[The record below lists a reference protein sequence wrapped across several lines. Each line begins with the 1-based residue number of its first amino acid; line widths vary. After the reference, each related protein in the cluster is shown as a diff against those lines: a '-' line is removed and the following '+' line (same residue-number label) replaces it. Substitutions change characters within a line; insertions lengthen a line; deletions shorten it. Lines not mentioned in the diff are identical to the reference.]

1 MKDQILKIAKVKS
14 EKEFYKKY
22 PTEEAF
28 MAKHGKTLQ
37 KAAMGTSMVNKQLTQ
52 LTDWTNP
59 PMAQYGGNWANAGI
73 PGLSTATYD
82 ASTGLVNNASGV
94 VSKSDT
100 AALGFADKAP
110 GAGGFDMAGAAMAGL
125 GALPKII
132 GGIQAIGEQ
141 KKKIRKAEQSAKISD
156 VVAQAAESRQ
166 AGVQKHNFVRPEDSL
181 LTGAMP
187 LGSGTNYL
195 AANGT
200 EIQNTYTPGTLY
212 SDLGYEPLNDSNLK
226 QYAEGGWMNPEYNPQ
241 VIAKFGEYDVKD
253 LLKPPH
259 DADMLRA
266 GGHLKEY
273 TPPSARAMSTERM
286 AFGGSLQV
294 GPEGEAELVGYNPI
308 SAQNGGSG
316 ETRIFKG
323 PSHDNDGI
331 DVNYAG
337 NPVEVEGGETVYED
351 GGSLESPGTS
361 AIVLGNLHIGKIG
374 KALLGDVDKKLTKG
388 VDLDKMKF
396 KHLGNNIAKAEGKV
410 NKSEEKGLQL
420 INNADAS
427 AFGQLEM
434 NSGHAAL
441 LGAKMNYKRFDDLK
455 SDIANLQQSYH
466 ETAAEHGYDD
476 KTPEF
481 LEDLKKGK
489 LKEAAFGA
497 KLETAQFGR
506 TFGVNDAMYDYSP
519 VTKSAPTQFAS
530 TINKKGAVQHKAGK
544 AKTETVDNTLKK
556 LPYDPST
563 DSVVIPYT
571 QSPVAP
577 TTGKDIV
584 NKIMANAYRGL
595 PNEANVNV
603 PYSPDYQAPTG
614 GQAASAL
621 ATPAKTTSVTP
632 DNVSDDGFNW
642 KDVAS
647 AAFSQIS
654 PFLKP
659 TNKLTLDPSEYAGEM
674 LALATNQLEPVN
686 AQTYRPRLKEDYSV
700 SLQDQ
705 LNEVDQQARAA
716 QRMAGNNVAA
726 QAQIAAQAAE
736 QKNKIR
742 GEQLRMNQAIKMGTY
757 NENIGTLNQ
766 AQLQNLQTYAVQ
778 QDLMS
783 KAKSATKAQ
792 AFGAIQSMADKFAKN
807 KQENLLL
814 AIDQQRYNYRFT
826 PSGVAYNVNDPY
838 QFNASRAGGSPKA
851 APQFAPGVEP
861 LYDASGNII
870 DTRKKAVQSRNGSIV
885 KALKNI

>member
-22 PTEEAF
+22 PTEKAF
-28 MAKHGKTLQ
+28 MAKHGKALQ
-37 KAAMGTSMVNKQLTQ
+37 KAAMGTKMVNKQLKQ
-52 LTDWTNP
+52 LTDFSNP
-59 PMAQYGGNWANAGI
+59 PIAQAGGSWANAGI
-73 PGLSTATYD
+73 PGLSTATFD

-110 GAGGFDMAGAAMAGL
+110 GAGGFDAAGAAMAGL
-125 GALPKII
+125 GALPAVIS
-132 GGIQAIGEQ
+132 GIQAIGSQ
-141 KKKIRKAEQSAKISD
+141 KKAIKKADQAAQISD
-156 VVAQAAESRQ
+156 VVARAAESRQ
-166 AGVQKHNFVRPEDSL
+166 AGVEKHNYVRPEDSL

-187 LGSGTNYL
+187 GGSGTNYL

-241 VIAKFGEYDVKD
+241 MIAKFGEYDMKD
-253 LLKPPH
+253 LLAPPK

-273 TPPSARAMSTERM
+273 TPPSAAAMSTERM

-316 ETRIFKG
+316 ETRIFRG

-337 NPVEVEGGETVYED
+337 NPVEVEGNETVYEN
-351 GGSLESPGTS
+351 GGTLDSPEKS
-361 AIVLGNLHIGKIG
+361 AIVLGNLHIGKVG

-396 KHLGNNIAKAEGKV
+396 KHLGNNLAKAEGRV

-420 INNADAS
+420 INEADNT

-434 NSGHAAL
+434 NSGQAAL
-441 LGAKMNYKRFDDLK
+441 LGAKMNYKRYDALK
-455 SDIANLQQSYH
+455 SDLANLQQSYH
-466 ETAAEHGYDD
+466 DTAAEHGYDD

-481 LEDLKKGK
+481 LEDVNKGK
-489 LKEAAFGA
+489 IKQAAFGA
-497 KLETAQFGR
+497 KLETAQNGK
-506 TFGVNDAMYDYSP
+506 G
-519 VTKSAPTQFAS
+519 FADM
-530 TINKKGAVQHKAGK
+530 IAKGK
-544 AKTETVDNTLKK
+544 AKKAQVQPKTSGKKVAAQTTYNTPELST
-556 LPYDPST
+556 YNPST
-563 DSVVIPYT
+563 DSVVIPYP
-571 QSPVAP
+571 QSPITP

-584 NKIMANAYRGL
+584 SNIMANAYRGL
-595 PNEANVNV
+595 PTEANVNI
-603 PYSPDYQAPTG
+603 PYAADYQAPAG
-614 GQAASAL
+614 GQAVNAL
-621 ATPAKTTSVTP
+621 AAPAKTTSLTP
-632 DNVSDDGFNW
+632 DNTNDSFSW
-642 KDVAS
+642 KDVAN
-647 AAFSQIS
+647 AAFSTIS

-674 LALATNQLEPVN
+674 LALATNQLEPVV
-686 AQTYRPRLKEDYSV
+686 AQTYQPRLKEAYSV

-716 QRMAGNNVAA
+716 QRMAGNNAAA

-742 GEQLRMNQAIKMGTY
+742 GEQLRMNQGIQMGVY
-757 NENIGTLNQ
+757 NENVGTLNQ

-778 QDLMS
+778 RDLMS

-792 AFGAIQSMADKFAKN
+792 ALGAIQSMSDKFARN
-807 KQENLLL
+807 KQENLML
-814 AIDQQRYNYRFT
+814 AIEQQRYNYRFS
-826 PSGVAYNVNDPY
+826 PSGVAYSVNDPY
-838 QFNASRAGGSPKA
+838 QFNASRAGGAPKGT
-851 APQFAPGVEP
+851 PQFAPGVEP
-861 LYDASGNII
+861 LYDASGNIV
-870 DTRKKAVQSRNGSIV
+870 DTKKKAVQSRNGSIV